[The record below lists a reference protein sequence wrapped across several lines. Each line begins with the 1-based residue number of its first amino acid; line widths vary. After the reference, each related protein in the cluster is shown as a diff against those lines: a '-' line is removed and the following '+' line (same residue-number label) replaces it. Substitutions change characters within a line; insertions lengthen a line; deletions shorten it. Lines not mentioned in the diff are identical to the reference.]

1 MEKRKRITD
10 NDTDKAMAKVG
21 SSKPG
26 KSKSDKPKPGK
37 LKTQEPLAEKDEV
50 KQAEDDMRKRINPD
64 QKKT

>member
-1 MEKRKRITD
+1 MEKRKRITG

-21 SSKPG
+21 SSKPD
-26 KSKSDKPKPGK
+26 KLKPDKPKPDR

-50 KQAEDDMRKRINPD
+50 KQAEEDMRKRTNSA